1 MKILVCVK
9 QVPDTN
15 EVKIDPVK
23 GTLIRDGVPSI
34 LNPDDA
40 NALEAAL
47 QMKDKDPETKIAVI
61 TMGPPQATYMLRECM
76 AMGADEAYLL
86 SDRAFGGA
94 DTCATSTTIAA
105 GIKKVPDVDIIF
117 AGRQAIDGD
126 TAQVGHQVAEKLNIP
141 QITYA
146 EEVTEIKDGAITIKR
161 RIEKGIEV
169 VKAKFPVLIT
179 VNGTAKECR
188 PRNAKLLQKYKHA
201 KTISEQINLDEDY
214 LNLYSIRPEL
224 VLPEW
229 NTKDVDANLVECGLS
244 GSPTKVKKIE
254 NIVFHAKESKRIGS
268 SDAEIEELI
277 VELIT
282 NHTIG

>member
-47 QMKDKDPETKIAVI
+47 AIKDSNPDVTIAVL
-61 TMGPPQATYMLRECM
+61 TMGPPQATVMLRECL

-86 SDRAFGGA
+86 SDRTFGGA

-105 GIKKVPDVDIIF
+105 GIKKVGKVDIIF

-126 TAQVGHQVAEKLNIP
+126 TAQVGPQVAQRLGLPVVTYVQDVKL
-141 QITYA
+141 
-146 EEVTEIKDGAITIKR
+146 EEDKAIVERQMEDGY
-161 RIEKGIEV
+161 EV
-169 VKAKFPVLIT
+169 VEAQTPCLLTAVKELNEPRYMSIYGIIDAYKKEIT
-179 VNGTAKECR
+179 VWNHEDIG
-188 PRNAKLLQKYKHA
+188 
-201 KTISEQINLDEDY
+201 LDPK
-214 LNLYSIRPEL
+214 N
-224 VLPEW
+224 
-229 NTKDVDANLVECGLS
+229 CGLKA
-244 GSPTKVKKIE
+244 SPTQ
-254 NIVFHAKESKRIGS
+254 VFRSFTPPPKGKGEMLKGS
-268 SDAEIEELI
+268 VNEMVSSLISRLEEKHVL
-277 VELIT
+277 
-282 NHTIG
+282 

>member
-47 QMKDKDPETKIAVI
+47 QIKDQNPDATIAVL
-61 TMGPPQATYMLRECM
+61 TMGPPQATYMLRECL

-105 GIKKVPDVDIIF
+105 GIRKVGDVDVIF
-117 AGRQAIDGD
+117 AGRQAIDSD
-126 TAQVGHQVAEKLNIP
+126 TAQVGPPLAQSLGLPV
-141 QITYA
+141 
-146 EEVTEIKDGAITIKR
+146 VTHVQDTQMGHGKAVVQRQLEDGYEI
-161 RIEKGIEV
+161 IEV
-169 VKAKFPVLIT
+169 QTPCLLTAVKELNQPRYMSIGGIVDAYKKEIT
-179 VNGTAKECR
+179 VWDH
-188 PRNAKLLQKYKHA
+188 NAV
-201 KTISEQINLDEDY
+201 ELD
-214 LNLYSIRPEL
+214 P
-224 VLPEW
+224 
-229 NTKDVDANLVECGLS
+229 KDCGLNA
-244 GSPTKVKKIE
+244 SPTQ
-254 NIVFHAKESKRIGS
+254 VFRSFKPPQEGKGEMLSG
-268 SDAEIEELI
+268 
-277 VELIT
+277 
-282 NHTIG
+282 TIQEMSAVLVDKLREKHYI

>member
-47 QMKDKDPETKIAVI
+47 QLKDKDNSIVVDVI
-61 TMGPPQATYMLRECM
+61 TMGPPQATYMLRECL
-76 AMGADEAYLL
+76 AMGADNAYLL

-105 GIKKVPDVDIIF
+105 GIKKVGDVDVIF

-126 TAQVGHQVAEKLNIP
+126 TAQVGPQVAQRLNLP
-141 QITYA
+141 VVTYVQDIQMGDGKVTVQRQM
-146 EEVTEIKDGAITIKR
+146 EDGYELIEVQTPCLLTCVKELNEPRYMSVGAIVDAYK
-161 RIEKGIEV
+161 KD
-169 VKAKFPVLIT
+169 IT
-179 VNGTAKECR
+179 VWNHEDVELDPADCGLNASPTQVFRSFTPPQKGKGEMLNGT
-188 PRNAKLLQKYKHA
+188 
-201 KTISEQINLDEDY
+201 IDEMAGA
-214 LNLYSIRPEL
+214 L
-224 VLPEW
+224 VG
-229 NTKDVDANLVECGLS
+229 KLVE
-244 GSPTKVKKIE
+244 K
-254 NIVFHAKESKRIGS
+254 H
-268 SDAEIEELI
+268 LI
-277 VELIT
+277 
-282 NHTIG
+282 

>member
-47 QMKDKDPETKIAVI
+47 SYKDENPDTVIAVL
-61 TMGPPQATYMLRECM
+61 TMGPPQATYMLRECI

-86 SDRAFGGA
+86 SDRVFGGA

-105 GIKKVPDVDIIF
+105 GIKKVNDVDVIF

-126 TAQVGHQVAEKLNIP
+126 TAQVGPQVAQRLGLPVVTYVQDIKLEDGKAIVHR
-141 QITYA
+141 QMEDGY
-146 EEVTEIKDGAITIKR
+146 EVIEVQTPCVLTAVKELNEPRYMSIGGIVEAYNKEITIWNHVDV
-161 RIEKGIEV
+161 E
-169 VKAKFPVLIT
+169 
-179 VNGTAKECR
+179 
-188 PRNAKLLQKYKHA
+188 
-201 KTISEQINLDEDY
+201 LD
-214 LNLYSIRPEL
+214 P
-224 VLPEW
+224 
-229 NTKDVDANLVECGLS
+229 KECGLNA
-244 GSPTKVKKIE
+244 SPTQ
-254 NIVFHAKESKRIGS
+254 VFRSFTPPPKGKGEMLKGSVNDMASEVINKLKEKHYI
-268 SDAEIEELI
+268 
-277 VELIT
+277 
-282 NHTIG
+282 